1 MPDYLTFKDM
11 YEKIQ
16 RIAGDLSGADLDKQK
31 DVANMVYLDE
41 ILVCDDLFPCLWF
54 LTDLDDSIR
63 TKTYKSITGITA
75 DNPSVVTSAAHGFAN
90 GDIIQLSNDVGGM
103 IEVRNRVFLV
113 AGRTDDT
120 FQLTTLNGTAVNGST
135 FTAYTSGGKIFH
147 RGVTPTAPIEKIL
160 TAAFHGYSGELDPIG
175 EKQLEETTA
184 WWDPANIGRP
194 ERFMLKKYF
203 TTAGDESNR
212 LLWFPNPQEVYQ
224 MRLWYEKQISPL
236 SADTDVPILPPRY
249 HNAIVSGSVARLVQ
263 YGQVQIE
270 NAVIWPSIYKA
281 QIAALV
287 SANRKWWRQYQKDE
301 RSGLY
306 LA

>member
-54 LTDLDDSIR
+54 LVYQDNLIR
-63 TKTYKSITGITA
+63 TKTAKTATGITA
-75 DNPSVVTSAAHGFAN
+75 ANPPVVSSAAHGFAN
-90 GDIIQLSNDVGGM
+90 GDIIQFGNDVGGM
-103 IEVRNRVFLV
+103 VEVRNGTFLV
-113 AGRTDDT
+113 ADRAAGTFELQTLDGTDID
-120 FQLTTLNGTAVNGST
+120 GSA
-135 FTAYTSGGKIFH
+135 FTAFTSGGTIYH
-147 RGVTPTAPIEKIL
+147 RGVTPSASIEKVLSLAI
-160 TAAFHGYSGELDPIG
+160 HGYSGELDPIG
-175 EKQLEETTA
+175 ETALEETTS

-203 TTAGDESNR
+203 TTAGAESNR